1 MKNIKFTVTIE
12 HINEVKIDFDC
23 IMEESAISGMFSTN
37 NCKSFV
43 QTNEFPSYNT
53 YKLNMGYSKSLIKDQ
68 VIDEIEITLIT

>member
-37 NCKSFV
+37 NCKSFE
-43 QTNEFPSYNT
+43 QTNEFPS
-53 YKLNMGYSKSLIKDQ
+53 
-68 VIDEIEITLIT
+68 